1 MDTNMARVA
10 YLQSYGMIDHL
21 ERIAGERGLA
31 RFVGELLRSRNV
43 DRALQ
48 RSYRLDVRELESR
61 FVGEL

>member
-1 MDTNMARVA
+1 
-10 YLQSYGMIDHL
+10 MIDHL